1 MCQKFVPFLLTV
13 LALVWFAS
21 LTSQAQQLPSPKSPE
36 FEAWRTSMKQTPLP
50 YRGCFKASY
59 PTTEWQEVACTTAP
73 DYPLQPARGA
83 RSKTVG
89 NGHDF
94 TGVVSGLL
102 SQAEGS
108 FPTVTGL
115 ASSNAYSVQL
125 NTNLFYTPA
134 FKCGTTD
141 CVGWQQFVFESS
153 GSVYMQYWLLGYGTS
168 CPSGWTEY
176 QGSCYKN
183 SSATST
189 NSLPISNLGYTSL
202 TGKASGGTDTALWYD
217 LGGISAVGLD
227 SVLDLEQNWNQAEFN
242 VVGNGNGD
250 AVNFSANEALVVQ
263 LSLTNGTT
271 NKPAYTSGGTTGETN
286 NLNLI
291 GTAPCLYGGTTPMIQ
306 FMESNASSATA
317 SCGASAIT
325 TNIAQA
331 PSDSA
336 FWSRY
341 PPTGPPTYVNW
352 LITLFDGT
360 PGADI
365 SYVILYCND
374 EYRQSGSEPSGGNF
388 NFRLTGNVQMSC
400 NYSGTMSATAPG
412 YLPSA
417 TVGMAF

>member
-168 CPSGWTEY
+168 CPSSWTEY

-202 TGKASGGTDTALWYD
+202 TGKASGGTDTALWDD

-227 SVLDLEQNWNQAEFN
+227 SVLDLEQNWSQAEFN

-250 AVNFSANEALVVQ
+250 AVNFSTNEALVVQ

-271 NKPAYTSGGTTGETN
+271 NKPTYTSGGTTGETN

-317 SCGASAIT
+317 SCGASAIKT
-325 TNIAQA
+325 DIAQA
-331 PSDSA
+331 PYNINVV
-336 FWSRY
+336 FTRY
-341 PPTGPPTYVNW
+341 PPTGPPQYVNW
-352 LITLFDGT
+352 SMTLVDGT
-360 PGADI
+360 PGARIYYLINLIGCDQQ
-365 SYVILYCND
+365 L
-374 EYRQSGSEPSGGNF
+374 SGNQAPGNF
-388 NFRLTGNVQMSC
+388 NLRLTGSQMACSP
-400 NYSGTMSATAPG
+400 SGTMFATAPG
-412 YLPSA
+412 YLTSS
-417 TVGMAF
+417 TNYMSF

>member
-1 MCQKFVPFLLTV
+1 MCQKLVPLLLTV
-13 LALVWFAS
+13 FALVWLAD
-21 LTSQAQQLPSPKSPE
+21 LASQAQQLPSPKSPE

-168 CPSGWTEY
+168 CPSSWTEY

-202 TGKASGGTDTALWYD
+202 TGKASGGHGYGPVVRPRRHLRRR
-217 LGGISAVGLD
+217 VG
-227 SVLDLEQNWNQAEFN
+227 
-242 VVGNGNGD
+242 
-250 AVNFSANEALVVQ
+250 
-263 LSLTNGTT
+263 
-271 NKPAYTSGGTTGETN
+271 
-286 NLNLI
+286 
-291 GTAPCLYGGTTPMIQ
+291 
-306 FMESNASSATA
+306 
-317 SCGASAIT
+317 
-325 TNIAQA
+325 
-331 PSDSA
+331 
-336 FWSRY
+336 
-341 PPTGPPTYVNW
+341 
-352 LITLFDGT
+352 
-360 PGADI
+360 
-365 SYVILYCND
+365 
-374 EYRQSGSEPSGGNF
+374 
-388 NFRLTGNVQMSC
+388 
-400 NYSGTMSATAPG
+400 
-412 YLPSA
+412 
-417 TVGMAF
+417 